1 MIENSID
8 IIKRNVR
15 KILVL
20 CIFVSFAGYFIYNS
34 ERLNAEEQKGDS
46 NYPATGNVRLG
57 TWNEG
62 QAAFWDLDFLE
73 HFRYF
78 GPEQRLKGYRPEQ
91 PIKFSHVTHV
101 QKNKTDCQF
110 CHWSVAKAAYAAIP
124 EEDTCMG
131 CHKIIQGTTEDQQK
145 EIKKLTEYYNK
156 GEPIPWVKVHVMPD
170 HVQFNHKR
178 HVKAGV
184 SCQSCHGQVPEMET
198 VQRTSSMKMG
208 WCVDCHR
215 DQGTSIDCTVCHK

>member
-1 MIENSID
+1 MIEISID
-8 IIKRNVR
+8 IIKSNVR
-15 KILVL
+15 KILVF
-20 CIFVSFAGYFIYNS
+20 CIFVCLAGYFVYNS
-34 ERLNAEEQKGDS
+34 ERLSAQEQENGDP

-124 EEDTCMG
+124 EEENLLTHLMLI
-131 CHKIIQGTTEDQQK
+131 HVLLKILQMEKITPISLELLIGIFKLFLKTFQNYMMQQ
-145 EIKKLTEYYNK
+145 L
-156 GEPIPWVKVHVMPD
+156 
-170 HVQFNHKR
+170 
-178 HVKAGV
+178 
-184 SCQSCHGQVPEMET
+184 S
-198 VQRTSSMKMG
+198 
-208 WCVDCHR
+208 
-215 DQGTSIDCTVCHK
+215 